1 MKSRRHRLLV
11 GAVVLLVVVIAVG
24 LAVAM
29 AAPVLLVLGL
39 AGIALVV
46 GLVSR
51 LPRASRPQRA
61 TGRRSDPSGADDNA
75 ETGPRWVMRWETR
88 PPVDA
93 VPFARDQL
101 ARELADWGITAE
113 AGEPALLVAT
123 ELLTNAVEH
132 ARAPIRLTVGLAAG
146 CVRIEVHDAAAD
158 PPQQQPHDLWAP
170 RGRGLQLVD
179 GLSRRWGWNPDSDGK
194 TVWADVSSGWPP

>member
-11 GAVVLLVVVIAVG
+11 GAVVLLVVAIAVG
-24 LAVAM
+24 LAVAVV
-29 AAPVLLVLGL
+29 APVLGVLWL

-46 GLVSR
+46 GLVAR
-51 LPRASRPQRA
+51 LPRPSRPRRA
-61 TGRRSDPSGADDNA
+61 TGRRDDPSDVGD
-75 ETGPRWVMRWETR
+75 EPSGPRWVMQWETR

-101 ARELADWGITAE
+101 ARVLTDWGLETE

-123 ELLTNAVEH
+123 ELLTNAMEH
-132 ARAPIRLTVGLAAG
+132 GRAPIRLTVALAAE
-146 CVRIEVHDAAAD
+146 CVRVEVHDAAAD

-179 GLSRRWGWNPDSDGK
+179 GLSRRWGWSPDAAGK
-194 TVWADVSSGWPP
+194 TVWADVTSGWPS